1 MGIGLLKPIIMKK
14 LIISYKRLFVPL
26 HSFCSSELVPDIF
39 IRQSD
44 QCLSLG
50 NRPVI
55 TIYILLFSLSNVDAI
70 FIIPLGM
77 SCGLLWLI
85 LFVLQWMIMIW
96 AHMGI
101 SVLPARP
108 QTYCTRSP
116 PMLTSINF
124 PLTRVSAET
133 CSNRISRHYH

>member
-85 LFVLQWMIMIW
+85 LFVLQ
-96 AHMGI
+96 
-101 SVLPARP
+101 
-108 QTYCTRSP
+108 
-116 PMLTSINF
+116 
-124 PLTRVSAET
+124 
-133 CSNRISRHYH
+133 